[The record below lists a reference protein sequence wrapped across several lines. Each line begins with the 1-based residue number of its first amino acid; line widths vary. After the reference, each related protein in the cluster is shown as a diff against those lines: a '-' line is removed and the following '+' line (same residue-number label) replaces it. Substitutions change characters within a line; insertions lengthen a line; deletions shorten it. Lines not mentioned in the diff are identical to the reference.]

1 MIAGAVKKGNEDTS
15 VIETLLY
22 MKSRKTVF
30 FYTVLRLLELVNKD
44 LWLLIVLYILNE
56 LARLALHNFA

>member
-1 MIAGAVKKGNEDTS
+1 MIAGAVKKGNEVTS

>member
-1 MIAGAVKKGNEDTS
+1 MIAGAVKKGNEVTS
-15 VIETLLY
+15 VLETLLY

-30 FYTVLRLLELVNKD
+30 FYTVLRLLELVIKD